1 MSATH
6 GDFDIVNPLLQNGT
20 VIEASAGTGKTYSVA
35 SIVTRAIAMNEN
47 IRIGNVLVTTF
58 TRNAAA
64 ELRDRIRRRIAS
76 TESQLRA
83 EIAISGDHLA
93 ASLLNEEPLERAE
106 RLARAL
112 REFDTATIST
122 IHAVCA
128 RILTTAG
135 LPSAG
140 GSDDAEVKELIEEVV
155 NDAVIWEANLGNT
168 YDPSRLA
175 SVVKARL
182 AAPLSVLGYDTS
194 AGK

>member
-1 MSATH
+1 MSVVYD
-6 GDFDIVNPLLQNGT
+6 DFNILDPKLENGT

-76 TESQLRA
+76 TEAQLREDA
-83 EIAISGDHLA
+83 ALPGDHLA
-93 ASLLNEEPLERAE
+93 SSLLGQDRLERAD

-112 REFDTATIST
+112 REFDTATIAT

-140 GSDDAEVKELIEEVV
+140 GAGAVDIRDVIEEVV
-155 NDAVIWEANLGNT
+155 NDAVI
-168 YDPSRLA
+168 R
-175 SVVKARL
+175 
-182 AAPLSVLGYDTS
+182 
-194 AGK
+194 

>member
-1 MSATH
+1 MMSATH
-6 GDFDIVNPLLQNGT
+6 GDFDIFNPLLQNGT

-122 IHAVCA
+122 
-128 RILTTAG
+128 
-135 LPSAG
+135 SAY
-140 GSDDAEVKELIEEVV
+140 DRHHNNVIVV
-155 NDAVIWEANLGNT
+155 HNT
-168 YDPSRLA
+168 SIML
-175 SVVKARL
+175 K
-182 AAPLSVLGYDTS
+182 
-194 AGK
+194 